1 MKIKIGNRVM
11 KIQTDFLA
19 MGPTI
24 FESWVM
30 ETELWV
36 METQNPNTPLEIKF
50 SEWNFTH
57 IYTYIMLE

>member
-1 MKIKIGNRVM
+1 M